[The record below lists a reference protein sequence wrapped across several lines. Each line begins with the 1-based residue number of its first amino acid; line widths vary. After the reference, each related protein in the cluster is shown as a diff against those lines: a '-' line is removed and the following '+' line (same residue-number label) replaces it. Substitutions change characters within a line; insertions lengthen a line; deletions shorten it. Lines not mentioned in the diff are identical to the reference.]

1 MTDGARSPTRGS
13 PGRPLRLSASVALL
27 AITLGACA
35 TTHGT
40 RTVGALEIHTFRR
53 DWTNAHAIVG
63 PEGSLLIDS
72 GFAANA
78 AALDADLRGAGI
90 DPAALRAIVVT
101 HGHADHAGGAR
112 WFHERYGT
120 PIVAGSGDVAMLA
133 EGHNDALCPT
143 DDEAR
148 GRLTEDQAATF
159 EPTSADVLVEAPMD
173 LGALTGVA
181 GTIAP
186 LPGHTPGSLV
196 VIVEGA
202 AFVGDLF
209 RGTVFTEGAEVHF
222 YMCDLEDNRR
232 DVRALLDELAPDAA
246 TFFVGHF
253 GPLARDVVEERFP
266 PRGEALGG

>member
-1 MTDGARSPTRGS
+1 MTDRSRTLALGAHA
-13 PGRPLRLSASVALL
+13 GRLVPLLALL
-27 AITLGACA
+27 AVALTACA

-40 RTVGALEIHTFRR
+40 RTAGALEIHTFRR
-53 DWTNAHAIVG
+53 DWTNAHVVVAPAGTFMV
-63 PEGSLLIDS
+63 DS
-72 GFAANA
+72 GLEANA
-78 AALDADLRGAGI
+78 AALDADLRSAGI
-90 DPAALRAIVVT
+90 DPTTLRAIVVT

-120 PIVAGSGDVAMLA
+120 PIVAGAGDAAMLA
-133 EGHNDALCPT
+133 DGHNDALCPT

-148 GRLTEDQAATF
+148 GRLAQDQAATF
-159 EPTSADVLVEAPMD
+159 APTTADVLVEAPMD
-173 LGALTGVA
+173 LATLTGVP

-209 RGTVFTEGAEVHF
+209 RGTVFTEGAAVHF

-232 DVRALLDELAPDAA
+232 DVRALLDELAPDAT

-253 GPLARDVVEERFP
+253 GPLGRDVVEERFP
-266 PRGEALGG
+266 PLD